1 MNSFE
6 EALNF
11 LYEKLPMYQR
21 VGKVAYKKDLTNTLK
36 LLDSLD
42 NPQDSFKSI
51 HIAGTNGKGTSAH
64 AIAAILQLSGYKTG
78 LYTSPH
84 LKRFTERIKINGQEI
99 SEQAVV
105 DFTNANRNIIDVVK
119 PSFFEVTVAM
129 AFDYFAKEK
138 VDIAVIETGLGGRL
152 DSTNVISPEVSLITN
167 IGFDHMDLLGDTIPK
182 IAFEKA
188 GIIKTGI
195 PVVIGDMVKEAV
207 DVMDQVA
214 SERKAR
220 LRLTRDKVIPELDLS
235 RTPPYFL
242 RNVPG
247 VLGVVEELRIQHW
260 EIPDSS
266 VINGLE
272 SFIEITDMKGR
283 FQIIGESPMV
293 VADVSHNPDGLEIL
307 FDHLNS
313 MKFGRLHLIFG
324 SVVDKDLLPIFKTF
338 PIGAQLYFTQ
348 SHVPRKLDVRYLA
361 AQAREIGLS
370 GEAYDHVNDATKAA
384 LSIAA
389 ADDLILITG
398 STFVVAEI
406 DEI

>member
-220 LRLTRDKVIPELDLS
+220 LRLTRDRVIPELDLS